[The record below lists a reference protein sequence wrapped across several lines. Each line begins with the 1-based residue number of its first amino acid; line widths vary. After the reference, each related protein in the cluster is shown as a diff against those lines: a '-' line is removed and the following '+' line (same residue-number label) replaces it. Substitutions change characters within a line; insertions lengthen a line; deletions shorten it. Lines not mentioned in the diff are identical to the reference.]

1 MTGSLELQ
9 LREHVTAV
17 TESRALLP
25 LVEQISG
32 EICARLAQGGTVY
45 AFGNGGSAA
54 DAQHLV
60 AELIGHYSRDRR
72 PLAAVS
78 LATDPSV
85 TTCIA
90 NDYSYEDVFARQVS
104 ALAGPDDVVI
114 AFSTSGRSPTVVSGL
129 AAARQAGALTVL
141 FTGAALA
148 EAAEHADRVLSVP
161 AKATAR
167 IQEGHVL
174 LLHLLSEQIDQ
185 WAAALDSPTQEN
197 TP

>member
-9 LREHVTAV
+9 LREHVTTV

-25 LVEQISG
+25 LVEQISD

-60 AELIGHYSRDRR
+60 AEFIGHYSRDRR

-78 LATDPSV
+78 LTTDPSV

-141 FTGAALA
+141 FTGAVLA
-148 EAAEHADRVLSVP
+148 EAAAHADRVLSVP
-161 AKATAR
+161 SKATAR

-174 LLHLLSEQIDQ
+174 LLHLLSELVDQ
-185 WAAALDSPTQEN
+185 WAAALDNPTQEN